1 LIHENGGFVKA
12 VFNCPRVWR
21 LAEEKGNPCGG
32 GPPAIHSRTRRMM
45 SCSIVGDRAIA
56 EGGRL
61 NQ

>member
-1 LIHENGGFVKA
+1 M
-12 VFNCPRVWR
+12 

-45 SCSIVGDRAIA
+45 SCSIIGDRAIA